1 MTYYKVFGLKFSL
14 YLEGSRKR
22 ENFCPKTSKH
32 CEPKQQCYKY
42 SQLNAKPLYC
52 EGKLGDYL
60 QSSASIEE
68 QIEILVASVCPEST
82 DPAGCEE
89 AVRMYW
95 SEIGKSK

>member
-1 MTYYKVFGLKFSL
+1 MNLLYKEKISVQKL
-14 YLEGSRKR
+14 YSTANQNNSVIK
-22 ENFCPKTSKH
+22 SH
-32 CEPKQQCYKY
+32 
-42 SQLNAKPLYC
+42 LNAKPLYC

-82 DPAGCEE
+82 DPVRCEE
-89 AVRMYW
+89 AARMYW

>member
-1 MTYYKVFGLKFSL
+1 MIKKKFL
-14 YLEGSRKR
+14 FK
-22 ENFCPKTSKH
+22 NFIALRTKIIVL
-32 CEPKQQCYKY
+32 CY
-42 SQLNAKPLYC
+42 LNAKPLYC

-82 DPAGCEE
+82 DPVRCEE
-89 AVRMYW
+89 AARMYW